1 MKKRVVTPCTLFVI
15 CGDEM
20 THRRDVIKAVL
31 GGMGVLAVPRV
42 FAAPGDAPLA
52 AAASLTLP
60 EAINKAGRQRMLSQ
74 RCAKAWLMQGLA
86 VTPGVATTLLQ
97 SSMTLFESQMTELSR
112 FVPTA
117 DVQGALVQLSAD
129 WQSYRAALLVPPSPE
144 SAAQIYT
151 RNEAVL
157 SAAHAATQAYERASG
172 TTEGRLINVAGRQRM
187 LSQRMAKFVYFA
199 RYGVESQASIE
210 ALGKARE
217 EFIKALD
224 LLKAAPQNTAQ
235 ITNELS
241 LVDQQWFFF
250 QNALGQ
256 GSSPKALLAIA
267 TTSERILEQ
276 LNLVV
281 GLYESLARPA

>member
-1 MKKRVVTPCTLFVI
+1 MI
-15 CGDEM
+15 
-20 THRRDVIKAVL
+20 RRRELIKAAL
-31 GGMGVLAVPRV
+31 GAAGVLALPKAI
-42 FAAPGDAPLA
+42 AAPGAMPVA
-52 AAASLTLP
+52 AEPGLSVAQ
-60 EAINKAGRQRMLSQ
+60 AINKAGRQRMLSQ
-74 RCAKAWLMQGLA
+74 RCAKAWLMQGLG

-97 SSMTLFESQMTELSR
+97 SSMALFETQMTELSR

-117 DVQGALVQLSAD
+117 DVQATLVQLSAD
-129 WQSYRAALLVPPSPE
+129 WQSYRAALLVAPSPE

-199 RYGVESQASIE
+199 RFGVESQASIE

-217 EFIKALD
+217 EFIKALE

-281 GLYESLARPA
+281 GLYESLAGPA